1 MDMVDFNPIEES
13 EEDHNLQDYFPE
25 QVPYHLQHL
34 IEYRVKLL
42 LKNDALFIPGET
54 QVVNTSCVLGGKIRR
69 AMSMHLTPF
78 ENLPLSFESGGY
90 ISGKYS
96 GRVVIRTWTPSQ
108 NTLILLNKNLKIY
121 ESFMDKRVNIG
132 QKAYDFPMVSQ
143 AAFEN

>member
-13 EEDHNLQDYFPE
+13 EKDHNLQDYFPE

-69 AMSMHLTPF
+69 AMSMHHIPAEEDRHGRGF
-78 ENLPLSFESGGY
+78 YDPDSF
-90 ISGKYS
+90 K
-96 GRVVIRTWTPSQ
+96 
-108 NTLILLNKNLKIY
+108 
-121 ESFMDKRVNIG
+121 
-132 QKAYDFPMVSQ
+132 
-143 AAFEN
+143 

>member
-1 MDMVDFNPIEES
+1 MVRMIKLYKIF
-13 EEDHNLQDYFPE
+13 FPE

-34 IEYRVKLL
+34 IEYRIKLL

-54 QVVNTSCVLGGKIRR
+54 QVVNTSCVLRGKIRR

-96 GRVVIRTWTPSQ
+96 GRVVIKLTNYSVNSVKLNSGTPIGYIVMQPFS
-108 NTLILLNKNLKIY
+108 LN
-121 ESFMDKRVNIG
+121 
-132 QKAYDFPMVSQ
+132 
-143 AAFEN
+143 